1 MVQLAANYP
10 AGLLTVYRQQIRVYA
25 GRVTSQQENAIAM
38 LRPIDTGR
46 SLAENAADRIR
57 EQVLIGGY
65 TQGQHLV
72 EARIADELQ
81 ISRGPV
87 REAFK
92 MLRAEG
98 LLTEEPR
105 RGTFV
110 VSITPQDVR
119 DIYGLRA
126 AIEGAAARA
135 ICRSRSADAIARLDD
150 AAEAISR
157 AAASADAAE
166 VARADLAFHE
176 ALCELSGNVR
186 LLETFRRYV
195 PVLRGLLRLD
205 ERVMPSIDDVAD
217 QHRPVVAAIRT
228 GDEAEA
234 VRLVT
239 EHCER
244 AGELLATLL
253 ERGE

>member
-1 MVQLAANYP
+1 MA
-10 AGLLTVYRQQIRVYA
+10 
-25 GRVTSQQENAIAM
+25 VTPHPEPTIPEPAM
-38 LRPIDTGR
+38 LQPLDAGR

-57 EQVLIGGY
+57 EQVLTGGY
-65 TQGQHLV
+65 RQGQHLV
-72 EARIADELQ
+72 EAKIADELR

-126 AIEGAAARA
+126 AVEGAAAKLLCRA
-135 ICRSRSADAIARLDD
+135 QDPAALAALDSAVDAIA
-150 AAEAISR
+150 E
-157 AAASADAAE
+157 AAADDDPPA

-176 ALCELSGNVR
+176 QLCRLSGNPR

-195 PVLRGLLRLD
+195 PVLRGLLRMD
-205 ERVMPSIDDVAD
+205 ERVMPPSAHVAD
-217 QHRPVVAAIRT
+217 QHRAVVAAIRA
-228 GDEAEA
+228 GDVDEA

-239 EHCER
+239 EHSEG
-244 AGELLATLL
+244 AGELLANLL
-253 ERGE
+253 EQGE

>member
-1 MVQLAANYP
+1 
-10 AGLLTVYRQQIRVYA
+10 
-25 GRVTSQQENAIAM
+25 M
-38 LRPIDTGR
+38 LQPIDTGR

-57 EQVLIGGY
+57 EQVLVGGY
-65 TQGQHLV
+65 RQGQHLV
-72 EARIADELQ
+72 EAKIADELQ

-126 AIEGAAARA
+126 AVEGAAAKLL
-135 ICRSRSADAIARLDD
+135 CRTQDPEALAQLDL
-150 AAEAISR
+150 AVEAIST
-157 AAASADAAE
+157 AAATGDPTA
-166 VARADLAFHE
+166 VAQADLAFHE
-176 ALCELSGNVR
+176 ALCRLSGNVR
-186 LLETFRRYV
+186 LHETFRRYV

-205 ERVMPSIDDVAD
+205 EKVMPSIAHVAD
-217 QHRPVVAAIRT
+217 QHRPVVLALRA
-228 GDEAEA
+228 GDVDEA

-239 EHCER
+239 EHSEQ
-244 AGELLATLL
+244 AGELLADLL
-253 ERGE
+253 EHGE

>member
-1 MVQLAANYP
+1 
-10 AGLLTVYRQQIRVYA
+10 
-25 GRVTSQQENAIAM
+25 M
-38 LRPIDTGR
+38 LRPIDLGR
-46 SLAENAADRIR
+46 SLAENAADSIR

-72 EARIADELQ
+72 EGKIADELQ

-110 VSITPQDVR
+110 VSISPQDVR

-126 AIEGAAARA
+126 AIEGAAARML
-135 ICRSRSADAIARLDD
+135 CRAGDAATIARLEAAADAIAT
-150 AAEAISR
+150 
-157 AAASADAAE
+157 AAATGDA
-166 VARADLAFHE
+166 VAVAHADLAFHE
-176 ALCELSGNVR
+176 TLCELSGNLR
-186 LLETFRRYV
+186 LLETFRRHV

-205 ERVMPSIDDVAD
+205 ERIMPSIEHVAD
-217 QHRPVVAAIRT
+217 QHRPVVAAIRA

-239 EHCER
+239 EHSEQ
-244 AGELLATLL
+244 AGELLADLL
-253 ERGE
+253 EHGG

>member
-1 MVQLAANYP
+1 MTTDP
-10 AGLLTVYRQQIRVYA
+10 ESG
-25 GRVTSQQENAIAM
+25 IAL

-65 TQGQHLV
+65 DQGQHLV
-72 EARIADELQ
+72 EAKIADELQ

-126 AIEGAAARA
+126 AVEGAAAKLL
-135 ICRSRSADAIARLDD
+135 CRTND
-150 AAEAISR
+150 AAVLTQLDAAVEAIGQAAETGDR
-157 AAASADAAE
+157 AA
-166 VARADLAFHE
+166 VARADLEFHE
-176 ALCELSGNVR
+176 TLCLLSGNGR
-186 LLETFRRYV
+186 LVETFRRHV
-195 PVLRGLLRLD
+195 PALRGLVRMD
-205 ERVMPSIDDVAD
+205 ERILPSIEDVAD
-217 QHRPVVAAIRT
+217 QHRPMVKAIRD
-228 GDEAEA
+228 GDEPEA
-234 VRLVT
+234 VRLTT
-239 EHCER
+239 EHSER
-244 AGELLATLL
+244 AGELLAQLL

>member
-1 MVQLAANYP
+1 MNADPNVQ
-10 AGLLTVYRQQIRVYA
+10 V
-25 GRVTSQQENAIAM
+25 AM
-38 LRPIDTGR
+38 LRPIDSAR

-57 EQVLIGGY
+57 EHVLVGGY
-65 TQGQHLV
+65 SQGQHLV
-72 EARIADELQ
+72 EARIAEELQ

-126 AIEGAAARA
+126 AVEGAAVKLL
-135 ICRSRSADAIARLDD
+135 CRSRDADALTRLDD
-150 AAEAISR
+150 AVEAMST
-157 AAASADAAE
+157 AAATGDAAA
-166 VARADLAFHE
+166 VARFDLAFHE
-176 ALCELSGNVR
+176 ELCLLSGNDR

-195 PVLRGLLRLD
+195 PVLRGLLRMD
-205 ERVMPSIDDVAD
+205 ELIMPSIEHVAD
-217 QHRPVVAAIRT
+217 QHRPVVVAIRA
-228 GDEAEA
+228 GDEDEA

-239 EHCER
+239 EHSER
-244 AGELLATLL
+244 AGEQLATLL
-253 ERGE
+253 ESGE

>member
-1 MVQLAANYP
+1 MTKRYTAV
-10 AGLLTVYRQQIRVYA
+10 
-25 GRVTSQQENAIAM
+25 VTSQPGPDVGM
-38 LRPIDTGR
+38 LRPIDLGR

-65 TQGQHLV
+65 SQGQHLV
-72 EARIADELQ
+72 EAKIADELQ

-110 VSITPQDVR
+110 VSITSQDVR

-126 AIEGAAARA
+126 AIEGAAAADCCAAARTPTTIAKLDEAVDA
-135 ICRSRSADAIARLDD
+135 IGAAARHRRRRSRSRRPTWPSTRRCA
-150 AAEAISR
+150 
-157 AAASADAAE
+157 
-166 VARADLAFHE
+166 
-176 ALCELSGNVR
+176 CCPGNLR

-195 PVLRGLLRLD
+195 PVLRGLLRHG
-205 ERVMPSIDDVAD
+205 RAD
-217 QHRPVVAAIRT
+217 HALHRRRRRPAPARGR
-228 GDEAEA
+228 GDPRRRRGRGRAPGHRA
-234 VRLVT
+234 L
-239 EHCER
+239 R
-244 AGELLATLL
+244 AGGRAA
-253 ERGE
+253 RRPARAR

>member
-1 MVQLAANYP
+1 MSVTPDTAAP
-10 AGLLTVYRQQIRVYA
+10 ADP
-25 GRVTSQQENAIAM
+25 AM

-65 TQGQHLV
+65 RQGQHLV
-72 EARIADELQ
+72 EAKIADELQ

-126 AIEGAAARA
+126 AVEGAAV
-135 ICRSRSADAIARLDD
+135 RLLCQQQDPAVLEGLEQ
-150 AAEAISR
+150 AAEAIAV
-157 AAASADAAE
+157 AAATGDPSE

-176 ALCELSGNVR
+176 QLCRLSGNVR

-195 PVLRGLLRLD
+195 PVLRGLLRMD
-205 ERVMPSIDDVAD
+205 ERVMPSIDHVAD
-217 QHRPVVAAIRT
+217 QHRPVVTAIRA
-228 GDEAEA
+228 GDADTA

-239 EHCER
+239 EHSES
-244 AGELLATLL
+244 AGELLANLL
-253 ERGE
+253 EHGE

>member
-1 MVQLAANYP
+1 
-10 AGLLTVYRQQIRVYA
+10 
-25 GRVTSQQENAIAM
+25 M
-38 LRPIDTGR
+38 LRPIDLGR

-72 EARIADELQ
+72 EAKIADELQ

-98 LLTEEPR
+98 LVTEEPR

-126 AIEGAAARA
+126 AIEGAAARLL
-135 ICRSRSADAIARLDD
+135 CRAADAATIARLEAAADAIG
-150 AAEAISR
+150 
-157 AAASADAAE
+157 AAAATGDA
-166 VARADLAFHE
+166 VAVAHADLAFHE
-176 ALCELSGNVR
+176 SLCELSGNSR
-186 LLETFRRYV
+186 LLETFRRHV
-195 PVLRGLLRLD
+195 PVLRGLLRMD
-205 ERVMPSIDDVAD
+205 ERIMPSIEHVAD
-217 QHRPVVAAIRT
+217 QHRPVVAAIRA

-239 EHCER
+239 EHSER
-244 AGELLATLL
+244 AGELLADLL
-253 ERGE
+253 EHGE

>member
-1 MVQLAANYP
+1 MRLMS
-10 AGLLTVYRQQIRVYA
+10 
-25 GRVTSQQENAIAM
+25 VTPDHQSTM

-57 EQVLIGGY
+57 EQVLVGGY
-65 TQGQHLV
+65 RQGQHLV
-72 EARIADELQ
+72 EAKIADELQ

-126 AIEGAAARA
+126 AIEGAAAKLLCQDQHPA
-135 ICRSRSADAIARLDD
+135 SLTKLD
-150 AAEAISR
+150 EAVDGISE
-157 AAASADAAE
+157 AAATGDTAA

-176 ALCELSGNVR
+176 QLCLLSGNRR
-186 LLETFRRYV
+186 LLETFQRYV
-195 PVLRGLLRLD
+195 PVLRGLLRMD
-205 ERVMPSIDDVAD
+205 ERVLPSIAHVAD
-217 QHRPVVAAIRT
+217 QHRPVVVAIRA
-228 GDEAEA
+228 GDVDEA

-239 EHCER
+239 DHSER
-244 AGELLATLL
+244 AGELLANLL
-253 ERGE
+253 EQGE

>member
-1 MVQLAANYP
+1 VSSQPGPELAH
-10 AGLLTVYRQQIRVYA
+10 
-25 GRVTSQQENAIAM
+25 
-38 LRPIDTGR
+38 LRPIDLGP

-57 EQVLIGGY
+57 EQVLTGGY
-65 TQGQHLV
+65 SQGQHLV
-72 EARIADELQ
+72 EAKIAEELQ

-110 VSITPQDVR
+110 VSITAQDVR

-126 AIEGAAARA
+126 AIEGAAARLLCLA
-135 ICRSRSADAIARLDD
+135 QDPARVARLEQ
-150 AAEAISR
+150 AVEAIS
-157 AAASADAAE
+157 AAAATGDTTA

-176 ALCELSGNVR
+176 QLCLLSGNVR
-186 LLETFRRYV
+186 LLETFRRHV

-205 ERVMPSIDDVAD
+205 EKVMPSIGHVAD
-217 QHRPVVAAIRT
+217 QHRPVVEAIRA
-228 GDEAEA
+228 GDVAES

-239 EHCER
+239 EHAEE
-244 AGELLATLL
+244 AGELLANLL

>member
-1 MVQLAANYP
+1 M
-10 AGLLTVYRQQIRVYA
+10 
-25 GRVTSQQENAIAM
+25 TSQPDPDVGM
-38 LRPIDTGR
+38 LRPIDLGR
-46 SLAENAADRIR
+46 SLAENAADSIR

-72 EARIADELQ
+72 EGKIADELQ

-110 VSITPQDVR
+110 VSISPQDVR

-126 AIEGAAARA
+126 AIEGAAARLL
-135 ICRSRSADAIARLDD
+135 CRAGDAAAIARL
-150 AAEAISR
+150 E
-157 AAASADAAE
+157 AAADAIGTAAATGDP
-166 VARADLAFHE
+166 VAVAHADLAFHE
-176 ALCELSGNVR
+176 TLCELSGNGR
-186 LLETFRRYV
+186 LLETFRRHV

-205 ERVMPSIDDVAD
+205 ERIMPSIEHVAD
-217 QHRPVVAAIRT
+217 QHRPVVAAIRA

-234 VRLVT
+234 VRLVIDHS
-239 EHCER
+239 EQ
-244 AGELLATLL
+244 AGELLADLL
-253 ERGE
+253 EHGG

>member
-1 MVQLAANYP
+1 MPDDQNT
-10 AGLLTVYRQQIRVYA
+10 LLK
-25 GRVTSQQENAIAM
+25 
-38 LRPIDTGR
+38 PIDTGR

-65 TQGQHLV
+65 RQGQHLV
-72 EARIADELQ
+72 EAKIADELQ

-126 AIEGAAARA
+126 AVEGAAAKLL
-135 ICRSRSADAIARLDD
+135 CRTQDPEALAQLDL
-150 AAEAISR
+150 AVEAIS
-157 AAASADAAE
+157 DAAGTGDPTG
-166 VARADLAFHE
+166 VAQADLAFHE
-176 ALCELSGNVR
+176 ALCRLSGNVR

-205 ERVMPSIDDVAD
+205 EKVMPTIAHVAD
-217 QHRPVVAAIRT
+217 QHRPVVAAIRA
-228 GDEAEA
+228 GDADEA
-234 VRLVT
+234 VRLIT
-239 EHCER
+239 EHSEE
-244 AGELLATLL
+244 AGELLADLL
-253 ERGE
+253 EHGE

>member
-1 MVQLAANYP
+1 
-10 AGLLTVYRQQIRVYA
+10 
-25 GRVTSQQENAIAM
+25 
-38 LRPIDTGR
+38 
-46 SLAENAADRIR
+46 
-57 EQVLIGGY
+57 
-65 TQGQHLV
+65 
-72 EARIADELQ
+72 
-81 ISRGPV
+81 
-87 REAFK
+87 

-126 AIEGAAARA
+126 AVEGAAARLLCQA
-135 ICRSRSADAIARLDD
+135 QDADAIAALDA
-150 AAEAISR
+150 AAEAISQ
-157 AAASADAAE
+157 AAATGDAVE

-176 ALCELSGNVR
+176 ALCALSGNVR

-205 ERVMPSIDDVAD
+205 ERVMPSIEDVAD
-217 QHRPVVAAIRT
+217 QHRPVVAAIRA

-239 EHCER
+239 AHCED
-244 AGELLATLL
+244 AGALLANLL
-253 ERGE
+253 ERGSERAGRSRPHQRGTPLQRRGDRRDRR

>member
-1 MVQLAANYP
+1 M
-10 AGLLTVYRQQIRVYA
+10 T
-25 GRVTSQQENAIAM
+25 GREVSEDTM

-57 EQVLIGGY
+57 EQVLVGGY
-65 TQGQHLV
+65 RQGQHLV
-72 EARIADELQ
+72 EAKIADELQ

-110 VSITPQDVR
+110 VSITAQDVR

-126 AIEGAAARA
+126 AIEGAAVKLLCQAQDEVA
-135 ICRSRSADAIARLDD
+135 LTQLDD
-150 AAEAISR
+150 AVDAIGL
-157 AAASADAAE
+157 AAAKGDTAAI
-166 VARADLAFHE
+166 ARADLSFHE
-176 ALCELSGNVR
+176 QLCLLSGNVR

-195 PVLRGLLRLD
+195 PVLRGLLRMD
-205 ERVMPSIDDVAD
+205 ERVLSSTEHVAD
-217 QHRPVVAAIRT
+217 QHRPVVLAIRE

-239 EHCER
+239 EHSVS
-244 AGELLATLL
+244 AGELLANLI

>member
-1 MVQLAANYP
+1 MTATP
-10 AGLLTVYRQQIRVYA
+10 DHET
-25 GRVTSQQENAIAM
+25 TM

-65 TQGQHLV
+65 RQGQHLV

-126 AIEGAAARA
+126 AVEGAAAKLLCKSQDPA
-135 ICRSRSADAIARLDD
+135 ALAQLEQ
-150 AAEAISR
+150 AAEAIGE
-157 AAASADAAE
+157 AATTGDATA
-166 VARADLAFHE
+166 VTRADLAFHE
-176 ALCELSGNVR
+176 QLCELSGNGR

-195 PVLRGLLRLD
+195 PVLRGLLRMD
-205 ERVMPSIDDVAD
+205 ERVMPSIEHVAD
-217 QHRPVVAAIRT
+217 QHRPVVAAIRA
-228 GDEAEA
+228 GDVDEA

-239 EHCER
+239 EHSES
-244 AGELLATLL
+244 AGELLANLL
-253 ERGE
+253 EHGE

>member
-1 MVQLAANYP
+1 MTPDPDAA
-10 AGLLTVYRQQIRVYA
+10 T
-25 GRVTSQQENAIAM
+25 
-38 LRPIDTGR
+38 LRPIDTAR

-57 EQVLIGGY
+57 EQVLVGGY
-65 TQGQHLV
+65 RQGQHLV

-98 LLTEEPR
+98 LLNEEPR

-110 VSITPQDVR
+110 VSITSKDVV
-119 DIYGLRA
+119 DIYALRA
-126 AIEGAAARA
+126 AVEGAAAKALCRA
-135 ICRSRSADAIARLDD
+135 QDAATVDALERSVDAI
-150 AAEAISR
+150 S
-157 AAASADAAE
+157 AAAAGGDAVA

-176 ALCELSGNVR
+176 QLCQLSGNSR
-186 LLETFRRYV
+186 LLETFRRHV
-195 PVLRGLLRLD
+195 PMLRGLLRLD
-205 ERVMPSIDDVAD
+205 ERIMPSIDLVAD
-217 QHRPVVAAIRT
+217 QHRPVVAAIRA

-239 EHCER
+239 EHCEE
-244 AGELLATLL
+244 AGALLAAMLD
-253 ERGE
+253 RGE

>member
-1 MVQLAANYP
+1 VRL
-10 AGLLTVYRQQIRVYA
+10 
-25 GRVTSQQENAIAM
+25 
-38 LRPIDTGR
+38 LRPIDLGR

-57 EQVLIGGY
+57 EQVLSGGY

-98 LLTEEPR
+98 LVTEEPR

-110 VSITPQDVR
+110 VSITAQDVR

-126 AIEGAAARA
+126 AIEGAAARLL
-135 ICRSRSADAIARLDD
+135 CRAGDAATIDRLEAAADAIGAAAGTGD
-150 AAEAISR
+150 AA
-157 AAASADAAE
+157 AAAH
-166 VARADLAFHE
+166 ADLAFHE
-176 ALCELSGNVR
+176 ALCELSGNQR
-186 LLETFRRYV
+186 LLETFRRHV
-195 PVLRGLLRLD
+195 PVLRGLLRMD
-205 ERVMPSIDDVAD
+205 ERIMPSIEHVAD
-217 QHRPVVAAIRT
+217 QHRPVVAAIRA
-228 GDEAEA
+228 GDEEEA

-239 EHCER
+239 EHSER
-244 AGELLATLL
+244 AGQLLADLL
-253 ERGE
+253 EHKE

>member
-1 MVQLAANYP
+1 M
-10 AGLLTVYRQQIRVYA
+10 T
-25 GRVTSQQENAIAM
+25 GREGSDDTM

-57 EQVLIGGY
+57 EQVLVGGY
-65 TQGQHLV
+65 RQGQHLV
-72 EARIADELQ
+72 EAKIADELQ

-110 VSITPQDVR
+110 VSITAQDVR

-126 AIEGAAARA
+126 AIEGAAVKLLCQAQDEA
-135 ICRSRSADAIARLDD
+135 ALAKLDEAVDAIG
-150 AAEAISR
+150 
-157 AAASADAAE
+157 AAAAKGDTAAI
-166 VARADLAFHE
+166 ARADLSFHE
-176 ALCELSGNVR
+176 QLCLLSGNVR

-195 PVLRGLLRLD
+195 PVLRGLLRMD
-205 ERVMPSIDDVAD
+205 ERVLSSTEQVAD
-217 QHRPVVAAIRT
+217 QHRPVVLAIRK
-228 GDEAEA
+228 GDAAEA
-234 VRLVT
+234 VSLVT
-239 EHCER
+239 EHSVS
-244 AGELLATLL
+244 AGELLAQLI

>member
-1 MVQLAANYP
+1 
-10 AGLLTVYRQQIRVYA
+10 
-25 GRVTSQQENAIAM
+25 VTSQSRDVAGAGGGGG
-38 LRPIDTGR
+38 LGPIDLGR

-57 EQVLIGGY
+57 EQVLVGGY
-65 TQGQHLV
+65 SPGQHLV
-72 EARIADELQ
+72 EAKIAEELQ

-92 MLRAEG
+92 VLRAEG

-126 AIEGAAARA
+126 AVEGAAARRL
-135 ICRSRSADAIARLDD
+135 CHDSGPEVLARLEE
-150 AAEAISR
+150 AAEAIDL
-157 AAASADAAE
+157 AATTGDLPA
-166 VARADLAFHE
+166 VAGADLAFHE
-176 ALCELSGNVR
+176 TLCELSGNAR

-195 PVLRGLLRLD
+195 PMIRGLLRLD
-205 ERVMPSIDDVAD
+205 ERMLPSIEQVAD
-217 QHRPVVAAIRT
+217 QHRPMVAAIRR

-239 EHCER
+239 EHCEE
-244 AGELLATLL
+244 AGELLAVLL
-253 ERGE
+253 EQAS

>member
-1 MVQLAANYP
+1 MPTTPHDPTTL
-10 AGLLTVYRQQIRVYA
+10 
-25 GRVTSQQENAIAM
+25 
-38 LRPIDTGR
+38 LRPIETGR

-65 TQGQHLV
+65 RQGQHLV

-110 VSITPQDVR
+110 VSITAQDVR

-126 AIEGAAARA
+126 AVEGAAARLL
-135 ICRSRSADAIARLDD
+135 CLADDPARVAQLEQMV
-150 AAEAISR
+150 EAIS
-157 AAASADAAE
+157 AAAATGDE
-166 VARADLAFHE
+166 Q
-176 ALCELSGNVR
+176 LCRLSGNVR
-186 LLETFRRYV
+186 LLETFHRHV

-205 ERVMPSIDDVAD
+205 ERVLPSIGHVAD
-217 QHRPVVAAIRT
+217 QHRPVVEAIRA
-228 GDEAEA
+228 GDVTEA

-239 EHCER
+239 EHSEE
-244 AGELLATLL
+244 AGELIANLL
-253 ERGE
+253 EHGE

>member
-1 MVQLAANYP
+1 MSVTHGPDP
-10 AGLLTVYRQQIRVYA
+10 ART
-25 GRVTSQQENAIAM
+25 

-46 SLAENAADRIR
+46 SLAEDAADRIR
-57 EQVLIGGY
+57 EQVLRGGY
-65 TQGQHLV
+65 RQGQHLV
-72 EARIADELQ
+72 EATIAEQLQ

-98 LLTEEPR
+98 LLTEQPR

-110 VSITPQDVR
+110 VSLTPQDVR

-126 AIEGAAARA
+126 AVESAAARLL
-135 ICRSRSADAIARLDD
+135 CRRGDVGAVSELDAAADAIGTAAAGGD
-150 AAEAISR
+150 AA
-157 AAASADAAE
+157 D

-176 ALCELSGNVR
+176 QLCRLSGNAR
-186 LLETFRRYV
+186 LLETFHRYV
-195 PVLRGLLRLD
+195 PALRGLLRLD
-205 ERVMPSIDDVAD
+205 ERVMPSVTDVAD
-217 QHRPVVAAIRT
+217 QHRPVVAAIRA
-228 GDEAEA
+228 GDEDEA

-239 EHCER
+239 EHVEE
-244 AGELLATLL
+244 AGERLADLL

>member
-1 MVQLAANYP
+1 MSV
-10 AGLLTVYRQQIRVYA
+10 R
-25 GRVTSQQENAIAM
+25 ENTDGAM
-38 LRPIDTGR
+38 LSPIDSGR

-65 TQGQHLV
+65 RQGQHLV
-72 EARIADELQ
+72 EAKIADELQ

-110 VSITPQDVR
+110 VSITAQDVR

-126 AIEGAAARA
+126 AIEGAAVKLLCQAQDPV
-135 ICRSRSADAIARLDD
+135 SLKKLDE
-150 AAEAISR
+150 AVEAIGT
-157 AAASADAAE
+157 AAAKGDTAAI
-166 VARADLAFHE
+166 ARADLAFHE
-176 ALCELSGNVR
+176 QLCLLSGNLR
-186 LLETFRRYV
+186 LLDTFRRYV
-195 PVLRGLLRLD
+195 PVLRGLLRMD
-205 ERVMPSIDDVAD
+205 ERVLSSTEHVAD
-217 QHRPVVAAIRT
+217 QHRPVVYAIKA

-239 EHCER
+239 EHSVS
-244 AGELLATLL
+244 AGELLANLI
-253 ERGE
+253 EHGE

>member
-1 MVQLAANYP
+1 VRL
-10 AGLLTVYRQQIRVYA
+10 
-25 GRVTSQQENAIAM
+25 
-38 LRPIDTGR
+38 LRPIDLGR

-57 EQVLIGGY
+57 EQVLSGGY

-98 LLTEEPR
+98 LVTEEPR

-110 VSITPQDVR
+110 VSITAQDVR

-126 AIEGAAARA
+126 AIEVAAARLLCRAGDAATIDRLEAAADAIGAAAGTG
-135 ICRSRSADAIARLDD
+135 D
-150 AAEAISR
+150 AAA
-157 AAASADAAE
+157 
-166 VARADLAFHE
+166 VAHADLAFHE
-176 ALCELSGNVR
+176 ALCELSGNQR
-186 LLETFRRYV
+186 LLETFRRHV
-195 PVLRGLLRLD
+195 PVLRGLLRMD
-205 ERVMPSIDDVAD
+205 ERIMPSIEHVAD
-217 QHRPVVAAIRT
+217 QHRPVVAAIRA
-228 GDEAEA
+228 GDEEEA

-239 EHCER
+239 EHSER
-244 AGELLATLL
+244 AGQLLADLL
-253 ERGE
+253 EHKE

>member
-1 MVQLAANYP
+1 MSVTPDTHATMLA
-10 AGLLTVYRQQIRVYA
+10 
-25 GRVTSQQENAIAM
+25 
-38 LRPIDTGR
+38 PIDTGR

-65 TQGQHLV
+65 RQGQHLV
-72 EARIADELQ
+72 EAKIADELQ

-98 LLTEEPR
+98 LLLEEPR

-126 AIEGAAARA
+126 AIEGAAARLMCRHHDPAA
-135 ICRSRSADAIARLDD
+135 IDLLAE
-150 AAEAISR
+150 AAEAI
-157 AAASADAAE
+157 AAAAE
-166 VARADLAFHE
+166 TGDPTAVARADLAFHE
-176 ALCELSGNVR
+176 QLCQLSGNVR

-195 PVLRGLLRLD
+195 PVLRGLLRMD
-205 ERVMPSIDDVAD
+205 ERIMPSIDDVAD
-217 QHRPVVAAIRT
+217 QHRPVVVAIRA
-228 GDEAEA
+228 GDADEA

-239 EHCER
+239 EHAES
-244 AGELLATLL
+244 AGELLVQLL
-253 ERGE
+253 EHGE